1 MQTLRKNK
9 GDILIIIVGVL
20 LGVILGLA
28 SGVYVPAAYSEYVA
42 VAILASLDSVFG
54 GVVARMQ
61 HEFKVNIFIS
71 GFFGNTLL
79 AVALTFIGKLLGI
92 DLYLVALIVF
102 GTRLFQNFATIRRE
116 SLNKLTNVKK

>member
-116 SLNKLTNVKK
+116 LLNKLTNVKK

>member
-1 MQTLRKNK
+1 M
-9 GDILIIIVGVL
+9 IIVIGVL
-20 LGVILGLA
+20 LGVVLGLA
-28 SGVYVPAAYSEYVA
+28 SGFYVPAAYSEYVA

-54 GVVARMQ
+54 GVVARLQ
-61 HEFKVNIFIS
+61 HEFKVNIFLS

-116 SLNKLTNVKK
+116 LLNKLTNGTK